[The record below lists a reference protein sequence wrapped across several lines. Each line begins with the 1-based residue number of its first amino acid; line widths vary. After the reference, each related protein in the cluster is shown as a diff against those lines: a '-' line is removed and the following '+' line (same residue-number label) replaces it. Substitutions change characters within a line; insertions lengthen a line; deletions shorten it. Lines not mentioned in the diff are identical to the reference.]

1 MGDSEKNVLIVAK
14 CIVNSRNVLE
24 FLNKYV
30 VLIVAKCI
38 VNVKCLPSV
47 QKNKQVLIVAKCIV
61 NLNQLEVQLQ
71 KY

>member
-1 MGDSEKNVLIVAK
+1 MYCKFPKSSITNNNSIVLIVAKCIVNLNLPSVDIYYHKVLIVAK

-38 VNVKCLPSV
+38 VN
-47 QKNKQVLIVAKCIV
+47 
-61 NLNQLEVQLQ
+61 
-71 KY
+71 